1 MSSDRYFFCH
11 IPKTAGTSAGI
22 ALKRHF
28 GEEAIYPLPD
38 DDYPDRNLDV
48 DHLRTVFEARGDQ
61 IKVITGHFPLCVT
74 DLLGEEFRTFTI
86 LRDPVARTLS
96 HLRYQR
102 NIDGDYA
109 NMTLPEAYGVPINL
123 YGVIHNMMVK
133 MLGMTTDE
141 INTRSAVMSLVT
153 FTDEH
158 LVRAKAALDNMDVVG
173 VQARYDSFL
182 ADLNT
187 VFGWEVGDPVR
198 VNTTEFEP
206 VEPDFTQRIV
216 RDNQLDVALYKY
228 AEELVA
234 ARSAAAGR

>member
-11 IPKTAGTSAGI
+11 IPKTAGTSAGV
-22 ALKRHF
+22 ALERHF

-61 IKVITGHFPLCVT
+61 IKVITGHFPLCVI

-102 NIDGDYA
+102 TIDSDYA
-109 NMTLPEAYGVPINL
+109 GMSLPEAYGVPINL

-133 MLGMTTDE
+133 MLGMQPEELT
-141 INTRSAVMSLVT
+141 AGVMSMVN
-153 FTDEH
+153 FTEEH
-158 LVRAKAALDNMDVVG
+158 LVRAKAALDAMEVVG
-173 VQARYDSFL
+173 VQARYDSFV

-187 VFGWEVGDPVR
+187 VFGWDVGDPVR
-198 VNTTEFEP
+198 VNTTDFEP
-206 VEPDFTQRIV
+206 VEPEFTQRIL
-216 RDNQLDVALYKY
+216 RDNQLDVALYRY
-228 AEELVA
+228 AEELVS
-234 ARSAAAGR
+234 ARSDVAGR